1 MDDFGTGENYGDH
14 RDNAGVDWIEID
26 LSRIKPTAP
35 DEDIP
40 FRLHVNRF
48 ESSSKDSERFI
59 HDPRD
64 ELKKILEADGF
75 DDDWKVSTFIINH
88 HRTLSVKHV
97 YAIVASSTSEQTA
110 GVTIYKKP
118 AP

>member
-1 MDDFGTGENYGDH
+1 VVDFGDGEKYGDD
-14 RDNAGVDWIEID
+14 RENAGVDWKEIN
-26 LSRIKPTAP
+26 LASIKPTAP

-64 ELKKILEADGF
+64 ELKRFLASDGF

-97 YAIVASSTSEQTA
+97 YAIVASSTAEKTA